1 MYFII
6 KNNRIVILTLIGML
20 SLFMFLSVHVD
31 RNGLSNNPST
41 GDVRFNTD
49 YKIKRMSNGEVI
61 VLSKSQSEEQFSQ
74 RFKDLSADLIL
85 GLYRKQSLD
94 YIMTSIAKKYYLTK
108 DECRREV
115 KSAINVLVE
124 WNIII
129 REDPLLSP

>member
-1 MYFII
+1 
-6 KNNRIVILTLIGML
+6 
-20 SLFMFLSVHVD
+20 MFLSVHVD

>member
-1 MYFII
+1 MFFNKI
-6 KNNRIVILTLIGML
+6 NSRIVILTIAGIL
-20 SLFMFLSVHVD
+20 SLFVFLSVHVD
-31 RNGLSNNPST
+31 RDGLNNNPPA
-41 GDVRFNTD
+41 GNVRFNTD
-49 YKIKRMSNGEVI
+49 YRIKRMSNGEVI
-61 VLSKSQSEEQFSQ
+61 VLSKSQSKEQFSQ

-85 GLYRKQSLD
+85 GLYRNQSMD

-129 REDPLLSP
+129 RENPLLSP